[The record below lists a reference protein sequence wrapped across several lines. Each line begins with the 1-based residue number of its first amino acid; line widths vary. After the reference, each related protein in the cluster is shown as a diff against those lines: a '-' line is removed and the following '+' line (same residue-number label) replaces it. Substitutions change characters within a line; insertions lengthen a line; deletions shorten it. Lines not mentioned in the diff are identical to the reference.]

1 MGKGWIA
8 VDLDGT
14 LAFYDYWRGPEH
26 IGEPISGM
34 VNFVKDLIAEG
45 KTVKIF
51 TARVSD
57 GSDMPVSRKVQIIQ
71 DWTEEHVGQ
80 RLEVTCVKDW
90 AMEVLYDDRAVQVEI
105 NTGKRVLLNASTRLL
120 GWSNC

>member
-1 MGKGWIA
+1 MSKGWVA

-14 LAFYDYWRGPEH
+14 LAFYDHWRGPQY
-26 IGEPISGM
+26 IGDPIPEM
-34 VNFVKDLIAEG
+34 VKFVKGLIAKG

-57 GSDMPVSRKVQIIQ
+57 GSDMPVTQKVKIIQ
-71 DWTEEHVGQ
+71 DWTENHLGL

-105 NTGKRVLLNASTRLL
+105 NTGKRVLLNATTRLL
-120 GWSNC
+120 SFSKP